1 MSAGDGAKSLSFTA
15 TTINSSTNYQHGPSA
30 IDSQGYDTDTTIIS
44 LLVSLLAISLMSV
57 LFGRKTSG
65 TNMSS
70 INYARGLVISLYM
83 VSWGFTTIA
92 AILTS
97 TNPGNMTSCTLSI
110 FVCLSLY
117 AASKIIIYLFLIE
130 KVYVVSSV
138 TTTRKDTLLYRIN
151 ILLLTP
157 YTVILVLM
165 ILNRVAVLNEKD
177 ECIIGLKP
185 LASIVLILYDIF
197 VSCWLTVLFIR
208 PLMSTTSVLQGPS
221 KGKLRQVARRTLIGS
236 IIALVL
242 SSGNVF
248 TLVYYRGYEDSVL
261 CLLSCT
267 LDVTL
272 NAVTVHWVTSRA
284 RGSHPTD
291 KASRGVTNQNNNN
304 TINHNTS
311 NEKKMS
317 PSDTHISVT
326 VESYTD

>member
-1 MSAGDGAKSLSFTA
+1 MPQRPDTA
-15 TTINSSTNYQHGPSA
+15 TVV
-30 IDSQGYDTDTTIIS
+30 S
-44 LLVSLLAISLMSV
+44 LLVSLMAISLMSV

-65 TNMSS
+65 TSMAN
-70 INYARGLVISLYM
+70 INYARGLVIGLY
-83 VSWGFTTIA
+83 VISWSFTTLA

-97 TNPGNMTSCTLSI
+97 TNTGNIMSCTLSI

-138 TTTRKDTLLYRIN
+138 TTTRMQTTLYRIN

-157 YTVILVLM
+157 YTIILVLM
-165 ILNRVAVLNEKD
+165 ILNRVAVLD
-177 ECIIGLKP
+177 ENDQCFIGLKP

-197 VSCWLTVLFIR
+197 ISCWLTILFIK
-208 PLMSTTSVLQGPS
+208 PLMSTNSILQGPS

-236 IIALVL
+236 VIALVL

-248 TLVYYRGYEDSVL
+248 TLVYYKGYEDSVL

-272 NAVTVHWVTSRA
+272 NACTVHWVTSRA
-284 RGSHPTD
+284 RGSTSSPTE
-291 KASRGVTNQNNNN
+291 KASRGITAQTTQNA
-304 TINHNTS
+304 TH
-311 NEKKMS
+311 NEKS
-317 PSDTHISVT
+317 ALPTDTHISVT
-326 VESYTD
+326 VESYHDNNTNHY

>member
-1 MSAGDGAKSLSFTA
+1 
-15 TTINSSTNYQHGPSA
+15 
-30 IDSQGYDTDTTIIS
+30 
-44 LLVSLLAISLMSV
+44 
-57 LFGRKTSG
+57 TSG

-177 ECIIGLKP
+177 ECVIGLKP

-236 IIALVL
+236 IIALIL

-304 TINHNTS
+304 NTTNHNTS

>member
-1 MSAGDGAKSLSFTA
+1 MFSLSLSFA
-15 TTINSSTNYQHGPSA
+15 A
-30 IDSQGYDTDTTIIS
+30 IIS

-138 TTTRKDTLLYRIN
+138 TTTRKDTLLYRVN

-177 ECIIGLKP
+177 ECVIGLKP

-236 IIALVL
+236 IIALIL

-272 NAVTVHWVTSRA
+272 NAVAVHWVTSRA

-304 TINHNTS
+304 TTNHNMS

>member
-1 MSAGDGAKSLSFTA
+1 MPQRP
-15 TTINSSTNYQHGPSA
+15 NVPE
-30 IDSQGYDTDTTIIS
+30 IIS
-44 LLVSLLAISLMSV
+44 LLVSLFAISLMSV

-65 TNMSS
+65 TSLAN
-70 INYARGLVISLYM
+70 INYARGLVVALYV
-83 VSWGFTTIA
+83 VSWAFTTIA
-92 AILTS
+92 AVLTS
-97 TNPGNMTSCTLSI
+97 TNAGNLMSCTLSI

-138 TTTRKDTLLYRIN
+138 ASTRKNTLLYRVN

-157 YTVILVLM
+157 YSVILVLM
-165 ILNRVAVLNEKD
+165 ILNRVSVLNEQD
-177 ECIIGLKP
+177 ECYIGLKP

-197 VSCWLTVLFIR
+197 ISCWLTVLFIR

-221 KGKLRQVARRTLIGS
+221 KMKLRQVAQRTLIGS
-236 IIALVL
+236 VVALIL

-248 TLVYYRGYEDSVL
+248 TLVYFRGYEDAVL

-267 LDVTL
+267 MDVTL

-291 KASRGVTNQNNNN
+291 KISQKHVNQNTHNNAHSS
-304 TINHNTS
+304 T
-311 NEKKMS
+311 EKQVH

-326 VESYTD
+326 VESYTENY